1 MRKATGELMR
11 IAVGVAIIAI
21 ACSGP
26 ARASDVD
33 WKIYG
38 AGSTSFGK
46 PANCF
51 YDANSVVKQPDTHLR
66 VLTKCIAQEDPN
78 SESNRKASESAKQKI
93 ANGYVPPIIV
103 IGEVK
108 FNQIAEVVAA
118 EETANDSHTEPVA
131 RMLAE
136 LNCSEGMIRTL
147 SIIIQRNGTFSSSR
161 HPTDWDDIAPKTHA
175 ATLRKILCPR

>member
-21 ACSGP
+21 ACIGP

-66 VLTKCIAQEDPN
+66 VLTNASHRRTPTVNLIGKHQKAPN
-78 SESNRKASESAKQKI
+78 KKL
-93 ANGYVPPIIV
+93 P
-103 IGEVK
+103 
-108 FNQIAEVVAA
+108 AA
-118 EETANDSHTEPVA
+118 MCRPS
-131 RMLAE
+131 
-136 LNCSEGMIRTL
+136 
-147 SIIIQRNGTFSSSR
+147 
-161 HPTDWDDIAPKTHA
+161 
-175 ATLRKILCPR
+175 

>member
-1 MRKATGELMR
+1 MR
-11 IAVGVAIIAI
+11 ITVGAAIVAIA
-21 ACSGP
+21 SSVT

-66 VLTKCIAQEDPN
+66 VWTKCIAQEDLN

-93 ANGYVPPIIV
+93 ASGYVPPIIV

-108 FNQIAEVVAA
+108 FNQIVEVVAA
-118 EETANDSHTEPVA
+118 EETANDSHTEVVA

-136 LNCSEGMIRTL
+136 LNCSQRMIRTL
-147 SIIIQRNGTFSSSR
+147 SITIQRNGKFSSSH
-161 HPTDWDDIAPKTHA
+161 HPTDWDSIAPETHA
-175 ATLRKILCPR
+175 ATLQKILCPR